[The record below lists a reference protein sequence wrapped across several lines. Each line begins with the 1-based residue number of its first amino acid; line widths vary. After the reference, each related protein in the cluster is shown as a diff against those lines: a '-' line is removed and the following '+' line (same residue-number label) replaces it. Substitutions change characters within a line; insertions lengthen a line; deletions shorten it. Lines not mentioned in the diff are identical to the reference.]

1 MDINIIFK
9 VGAIG
14 LIIAIFTQIL
24 SQTKREEQAMFITI
38 AGVIVVMA
46 IILSMLNQLFNEV
59 RTMFNI
65 YWEEN
70 KMLLVKIIFIA
81 VIAIVLSILI
91 SKVNE
96 EYKLYFILIFG
107 IVAILMILS
116 ELKGPIGNMFN
127 IFKNYNIKIDN
138 FSLLLKIVGIAY
150 VCDFVSLICKDLDY
164 ESIGKKIEMSG
175 KLIILVY
182 SFNVI
187 LKFIDEVYLL
197 VNR

>member
-1 MDINIIFK
+1 
-9 VGAIG
+9 
-14 LIIAIFTQIL
+14 
-24 SQTKREEQAMFITI
+24 
-38 AGVIVVMA
+38 
-46 IILSMLNQLFNEV
+46 
-59 RTMFNI
+59 
-65 YWEEN
+65 
-70 KMLLVKIIFIA
+70 MLLMKIIFIA
-81 VIAIVLSILI
+81 VIAILLSMLI

-107 IVAILMILS
+107 IVAVLLIFT
-116 ELKGPIGNMFN
+116 ELKGHISNMFN
-127 IFKNYNIKIDN
+127 VFKNYNIKIDN

-150 VCDFVSLICKDLDY
+150 ICDFVSLICKDLDY

>member
-1 MDINIIFK
+1 
-9 VGAIG
+9 
-14 LIIAIFTQIL
+14 
-24 SQTKREEQAMFITI
+24 
-38 AGVIVVMA
+38 
-46 IILSMLNQLFNEV
+46 
-59 RTMFNI
+59 
-65 YWEEN
+65 
-70 KMLLVKIIFIA
+70 MLLIKIIFIA
-81 VIAIVLSILI
+81 VIAILLSMLI

-107 IVAILMILS
+107 IVAVLLIFS
-116 ELKGPIGNMFN
+116 ELKGHISNMFDV
-127 IFKNYNIKIDN
+127 FKNYNIKIDN

-150 VCDFVSLICKDLDY
+150 ICDFVSLICKDLDY

>member
-1 MDINIIFK
+1 M
-9 VGAIG
+9 
-14 LIIAIFTQIL
+14 
-24 SQTKREEQAMFITI
+24 
-38 AGVIVVMA
+38 
-46 IILSMLNQLFNEV
+46 
-59 RTMFNI
+59 
-65 YWEEN
+65 
-70 KMLLVKIIFIA
+70 KIIFIA
-81 VIAIVLSILI
+81 VIAILLSMLI

-107 IVAILMILS
+107 IVAVLLIFT
-116 ELKGPIGNMFN
+116 ELKGHISNMFN
-127 IFKNYNIKIDN
+127 VFKNYNIKIDN

-150 VCDFVSLICKDLDY
+150 ICDFVSLICKDLDY

>member
-1 MDINIIFK
+1 
-9 VGAIG
+9 
-14 LIIAIFTQIL
+14 
-24 SQTKREEQAMFITI
+24 
-38 AGVIVVMA
+38 
-46 IILSMLNQLFNEV
+46 
-59 RTMFNI
+59 
-65 YWEEN
+65 
-70 KMLLVKIIFIA
+70 MLLIKIIFIA
-81 VIAIVLSILI
+81 VIAILLSMLI

-107 IVAILMILS
+107 IVAVLLIFS
-116 ELKGPIGNMFN
+116 ELKGHISNMFN
-127 IFKNYNIKIDN
+127 VFKNYNIKIDN

-150 VCDFVSLICKDLDY
+150 ICDFVSLICKDLDY

>member
-1 MDINIIFK
+1 
-9 VGAIG
+9 
-14 LIIAIFTQIL
+14 
-24 SQTKREEQAMFITI
+24 
-38 AGVIVVMA
+38 
-46 IILSMLNQLFNEV
+46 
-59 RTMFNI
+59 
-65 YWEEN
+65 
-70 KMLLVKIIFIA
+70 MLLVKIIFIA

-116 ELKGPIGNMFN
+116 KLKGPIGNMFN

>member
-1 MDINIIFK
+1 
-9 VGAIG
+9 
-14 LIIAIFTQIL
+14 
-24 SQTKREEQAMFITI
+24 
-38 AGVIVVMA
+38 
-46 IILSMLNQLFNEV
+46 
-59 RTMFNI
+59 
-65 YWEEN
+65 
-70 KMLLVKIIFIA
+70 MLLMKIIFIA
-81 VIAIVLSILI
+81 VIAILLSMLI

-107 IVAILMILS
+107 IVAVLLIFS
-116 ELKGPIGNMFN
+116 ELKGHISNMFN
-127 IFKNYNIKIDN
+127 VFKNYNIKIDN

-150 VCDFVSLICKDLDY
+150 ICDFVSLICKDLDY

-197 VNR
+197 VSR

>member
-1 MDINIIFK
+1 
-9 VGAIG
+9 
-14 LIIAIFTQIL
+14 
-24 SQTKREEQAMFITI
+24 
-38 AGVIVVMA
+38 
-46 IILSMLNQLFNEV
+46 
-59 RTMFNI
+59 
-65 YWEEN
+65 
-70 KMLLVKIIFIA
+70 MLLIKIIFIA
-81 VIAIVLSILI
+81 VIAILLSMLI
-91 SKVNE
+91 SKINE

-107 IVAILMILS
+107 IVAVLMIFS
-116 ELKGPIGNMFN
+116 ELKGHITNMFSV
-127 IFKNYNIKIDN
+127 FKNYNIKIDN

-150 VCDFVSLICKDLDY
+150 ICDFVSLICKDLDY

>member
-1 MDINIIFK
+1 
-9 VGAIG
+9 
-14 LIIAIFTQIL
+14 
-24 SQTKREEQAMFITI
+24 
-38 AGVIVVMA
+38 
-46 IILSMLNQLFNEV
+46 
-59 RTMFNI
+59 
-65 YWEEN
+65 
-70 KMLLVKIIFIA
+70 MLLIKIIFIA
-81 VIAIVLSILI
+81 VITILLSMLI

-107 IVAILMILS
+107 IVAVLMIFS
-116 ELKGPIGNMFN
+116 ELKGHISNMFN
-127 IFKNYNIKIDN
+127 VFKNYNIKIDN
-138 FSLLLKIVGIAY
+138 FTLLLKIVGIAY
-150 VCDFVSLICKDLDY
+150 ICDFVSLICKDLDY

>member
-1 MDINIIFK
+1 
-9 VGAIG
+9 
-14 LIIAIFTQIL
+14 
-24 SQTKREEQAMFITI
+24 
-38 AGVIVVMA
+38 
-46 IILSMLNQLFNEV
+46 
-59 RTMFNI
+59 
-65 YWEEN
+65 
-70 KMLLVKIIFIA
+70 MLLMKILFIA
-81 VIAIVLSILI
+81 VITILLSMLI

-107 IVAILMILS
+107 IVALLMIFS

-127 IFKNYNIKIDN
+127 VFSNYNIKIEN

-150 VCDFVSLICKDLDY
+150 ICDFISLICKDLDY

>member
-1 MDINIIFK
+1 
-9 VGAIG
+9 
-14 LIIAIFTQIL
+14 
-24 SQTKREEQAMFITI
+24 
-38 AGVIVVMA
+38 
-46 IILSMLNQLFNEV
+46 
-59 RTMFNI
+59 
-65 YWEEN
+65 
-70 KMLLVKIIFIA
+70 MLLIKIIFIA
-81 VIAIVLSILI
+81 VITILLSMLI

-107 IVAILMILS
+107 IVAVLMIFS
-116 ELKGPIGNMFN
+116 ELKGHIGNMFN
-127 IFKNYNIKIDN
+127 VFKNYNIKIDN
-138 FSLLLKIVGIAY
+138 FTLLLKIVGIAY
-150 VCDFVSLICKDLDY
+150 ICDFVSLICKDLDY

>member
-1 MDINIIFK
+1 
-9 VGAIG
+9 
-14 LIIAIFTQIL
+14 
-24 SQTKREEQAMFITI
+24 
-38 AGVIVVMA
+38 
-46 IILSMLNQLFNEV
+46 
-59 RTMFNI
+59 
-65 YWEEN
+65 
-70 KMLLVKIIFIA
+70 MLLVKIIFIA

>member
-1 MDINIIFK
+1 M
-9 VGAIG
+9 
-14 LIIAIFTQIL
+14 
-24 SQTKREEQAMFITI
+24 
-38 AGVIVVMA
+38 
-46 IILSMLNQLFNEV
+46 
-59 RTMFNI
+59 
-65 YWEEN
+65 
-70 KMLLVKIIFIA
+70 
-81 VIAIVLSILI
+81 LI

-107 IVAILMILS
+107 IVAVLLIFS
-116 ELKGPIGNMFN
+116 ELKGHISNMFN
-127 IFKNYNIKIDN
+127 VFKNYNIKIDN

-150 VCDFVSLICKDLDY
+150 ICDFVSLICKDLDY

-197 VNR
+197 VSR

>member
-1 MDINIIFK
+1 
-9 VGAIG
+9 
-14 LIIAIFTQIL
+14 
-24 SQTKREEQAMFITI
+24 
-38 AGVIVVMA
+38 
-46 IILSMLNQLFNEV
+46 
-59 RTMFNI
+59 
-65 YWEEN
+65 
-70 KMLLVKIIFIA
+70 MLLIKIMFTA
-81 VIAIVLSILI
+81 VIAILLSMII

-107 IVAILMILS
+107 IVAVLMIFS
-116 ELKGPIGNMFN
+116 ELKGHIANMFN
-127 IFKNYNIKIDN
+127 VFKNYNINIDN

-150 VCDFVSLICKDLDY
+150 ICDFVSLICKDLNY
-164 ESIGKKIEMSG
+164 ESVGKKIEMSG

>member
-1 MDINIIFK
+1 
-9 VGAIG
+9 
-14 LIIAIFTQIL
+14 
-24 SQTKREEQAMFITI
+24 
-38 AGVIVVMA
+38 
-46 IILSMLNQLFNEV
+46 
-59 RTMFNI
+59 
-65 YWEEN
+65 
-70 KMLLVKIIFIA
+70 MLLIKIIFIA
-81 VIAIVLSILI
+81 VITILLSMLI

-107 IVAILMILS
+107 IVAVLLIFS
-116 ELKGPIGNMFN
+116 ELKGHISNMFN
-127 IFKNYNIKIDN
+127 VFKNYNIKIDN

-150 VCDFVSLICKDLDY
+150 ICDFVSLICKDLDY

>member
-1 MDINIIFK
+1 
-9 VGAIG
+9 
-14 LIIAIFTQIL
+14 
-24 SQTKREEQAMFITI
+24 
-38 AGVIVVMA
+38 
-46 IILSMLNQLFNEV
+46 
-59 RTMFNI
+59 
-65 YWEEN
+65 
-70 KMLLVKIIFIA
+70 MLLIKIIFIA
-81 VIAIVLSILI
+81 VIAILLSMII

-107 IVAILMILS
+107 IVAVLMIFN
-116 ELKGPIGNMFN
+116 ELKGHIANMFN
-127 IFKNYNIKIDN
+127 VFKNYNINIDN

-150 VCDFVSLICKDLDY
+150 ICDFVSLICKDLDY

>member
-1 MDINIIFK
+1 
-9 VGAIG
+9 
-14 LIIAIFTQIL
+14 
-24 SQTKREEQAMFITI
+24 
-38 AGVIVVMA
+38 
-46 IILSMLNQLFNEV
+46 
-59 RTMFNI
+59 
-65 YWEEN
+65 
-70 KMLLVKIIFIA
+70 MLLMKILFIA
-81 VIAIVLSILI
+81 VITILLSMLI

-107 IVAILMILS
+107 VVALLMIFS

-127 IFKNYNIKIDN
+127 VFSNYNIKIEN

-150 VCDFVSLICKDLDY
+150 ICDFISLICKDLDY